1 MKNIQVLE
9 SYSKLEQANLK
20 GISGSKLNYAIL
32 CNKALLKTEAEAL
45 QASRVYAPEFI
56 KYDEDVR
63 KIFDKYADKD
73 ANGDK
78 ITYGNQHKISNVE
91 YLQKYK
97 FEILE
102 FNKGKEELIAAA
114 GIVDNEFLAHLEE
127 ESTVEIKT
135 VIISLIPETITIEQ
149 LDALMFMVT
158 ND

>member
-1 MKNIQVLE
+1 MKNIQVVE
-9 SYSKLEQANLK
+9 NYSKLEQAKLK

-32 CNKALLKTEAEAL
+32 CNKALLKTTAEAI
-45 QASRVYAPEFI
+45 QASRVYTPEFD
-56 KYDEDVR
+56 KYLEDTK

-73 ANGDK
+73 ANGDNV
-78 ITYGNQHKISNVE
+78 IYGNQHKISNVE

-102 FNKGKEELIAAA
+102 FSKDKEDLMAAA
-114 GIVDNEFLAHLEE
+114 AIVDNEFFAFLEE
-127 ESTVEIKT
+127 ESTIEIKT
-135 VIISLIPETITIEQ
+135 VSISLIPETITIEQ